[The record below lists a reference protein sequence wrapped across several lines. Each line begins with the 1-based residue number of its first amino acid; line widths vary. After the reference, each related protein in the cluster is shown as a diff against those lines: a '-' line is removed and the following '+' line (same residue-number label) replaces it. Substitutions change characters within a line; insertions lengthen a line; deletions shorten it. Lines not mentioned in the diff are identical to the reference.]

1 LTTPLHK
8 PYLTGREQRVL
19 EELFTGNQF
28 SGNGIYSKKCQA
40 FLEKKYG
47 FGKCLLTHS
56 CTGALELISLLIDL
70 KPGDEV
76 IVPGYTF
83 VSTANAFLLRGA
95 KVVFA
100 DSLPNHPN
108 IDPESV
114 ASLINPNTRA
124 VVCVHYAGYPCDLTA
139 LRSLCDQHKLLLVE
153 DAAQAIGA
161 YHVAPEGQKIAAGSV
176 GDFAAFS
183 FHDTKNIHC
192 GEGGACII
200 NNKQYSDRA
209 EILWEKGTNRS
220 AFLRGEV
227 ERYEWKA
234 IGSSFLLSEIHAAL
248 LWEQLQDLEK
258 VNLERIKLC
267 HTYAEELESAQQFLH
282 FPTIQQTGNG
292 HLFFVICQSQIQRDE
307 LKNYLHKRGI
317 QSAEHY
323 QNLNNSPFGLPG
335 SNLPNVN
342 EFAERLLRL
351 PIYNGLKMQT
361 VSNICENICTFFEK
375 S

>member
-1 LTTPLHK
+1 
-8 PYLTGREQRVL
+8 V
-19 EELFTGNQF
+19 
-28 SGNGIYSKKCQA
+28 

-114 ASLINPNTRA
+114 ASLINPNTKA
-124 VVCVHYAGYPCDLTA
+124 VVCVHYAGYPCDLTE
-139 LRSLCDQHKLLLVE
+139 LRTLCDQHKLFLIE

-161 YHVAPEGQKIAAGSV
+161 FHIAPNGTQIPAGSV

-200 NNKQYSDRA
+200 NNSKFHEQA

-258 VNLERIKLC
+258 VNLERIELC
-267 HTYAEELESAQQFLH
+267 HTYSEELESVQQFLH

-292 HLFFVICQSQIQRDE
+292 HLFFINCQSQIQRNE
-307 LKNYLHKRGI
+307 LKNYLLKQGI
-317 QSAEHY
+317 QCAEHY
-323 QNLNNSPFGLPG
+323 QNLNNSPFGG
-335 SNLPNVN
+335 TQSNLHNVN
-342 EFAERLLRL
+342 EFADKLLRL
-351 PIYNGLKMQT
+351 PLYIGLDRST
-361 VSNICENICTFFEK
+361 ISNICENICTFFEK

>member
-1 LTTPLHK
+1 MQLSIPLHK
-8 PYLTGREQRVL
+8 PYLTGREKQALEKLFQR
-19 EELFTGNQF
+19 TQF
-28 SGNGIYSKKCQA
+28 SGNGYYTEKCQR
-40 FLEKKYG
+40 FLEEKFD

-76 IVPGYTF
+76 IVPAYTF

-108 IDPESV
+108 VDPKSV
-114 ASLINPNTRA
+114 ASLINEKTKA
-124 VVCVHYAGYPCDLTA
+124 IVCVHYAGFPCDLTA
-139 LRSLCDQHKLLLVE
+139 LRALCDQHKLFLVE

-161 YHVAPEGQKIAAGSV
+161 YHITPDGQQIAAGSV
-176 GDFAAFS
+176 GDFTAFS

-200 NNKQYSDRA
+200 NNPNFYALA

-227 ERYEWKA
+227 ERYEWKE

-248 LWEQLQDLEK
+248 LWDQLKDLEK
-258 VNLERIKLC
+258 VNSVRVELC
-267 HTYAEELESAQQFLH
+267 NVYATELAPVNSYLH
-282 FPTIQQTGNG
+282 FPLTTHTGNG
-292 HLFFVICQSQIQRDE
+292 HLFFIVCQSTHEREE
-307 LKNYLHKRGI
+307 LKKLLQREGI
-317 QSAEHY
+317 QCAEHY
-323 QNLNNSPFGLPG
+323 QNLNNSPFGNPESHLPRATM
-335 SNLPNVN
+335 
-342 EFAERLLRL
+342 FADKLLRL
-351 PIYNGLKMQT
+351 PLYSGLEKST
-361 VSNICENICTFFEK
+361 ISNICEKICTFFK
-375 S
+375 

>member
-8 PYLTGREQRVL
+8 PYLTGREKRVL
-19 EELFTGNQF
+19 DELFTGNHF
-28 SGNGIYSKKCQA
+28 SGNGVYTRKCHE
-40 FLEKKYG
+40 FLESKYG

-108 IDPESV
+108 VDPKSV
-114 ASLINPNTRA
+114 ASLINDNTKA
-124 VVCVHYAGYPCDLTA
+124 VVCVHYAGFPCDLTT
-139 LRSLCDQHKLLLVE
+139 LRTLCDEHNLFLIE

-161 YHVAPEGQKIAAGSV
+161 YHITPKGKKIAAGSV

-200 NNKQYSDRA
+200 NNSKFHEQA

-234 IGSSFLLSEIHAAL
+234 IGSSFLLSEIHAAI
-248 LWEQLQDLEK
+248 LWEQLHEIDT
-258 VNLERIKLC
+258 VNHERIALC
-267 HTYAEELESAQQFLH
+267 ALYANELDIIKEQLI
-282 FPTIQQTGNG
+282 FPSIELTGNG
-292 HLFFVICQSQIQRDE
+292 HLFFVVCQSSTQRAE
-307 LKNYLHKRGI
+307 LKKFLLSHGI

-323 QNLNNSPFGLPG
+323 QNLNLSPFGDTHV
-335 SNLPNVN
+335 NLVN
-342 EFAERLLRL
+342 ANRFSGQLLRL
-351 PIYNGLKMQT
+351 PLFSGLEHDT
-361 VSNICENICTFFEK
+361 ISNICEKVCTFFIK